1 MPHLFREYWP
11 TTTTRHK
18 VTKLAKDFGLLP
30 STVIN
35 LRVRFALHAA
45 EVWEEMEPEIAGR
58 WYGEVVNLKQIEA
71 SLTRKVT
78 GITDEQIAI
87 AKEYPIEQL
96 IEFRN
101 GKATAWCHDDRTP
114 SLSHYRKANRAK
126 CWPCDKSYNPIDVLM
141 ERDGMTFIDAVRA
154 LQ

>member
-1 MPHLFREYWP
+1 MPHLFDEYWP
-11 TTTTRHK
+11 TRTSRHK
-18 VTKLAKDFGLLP
+18 VTKLATDFGLLP

-35 LRVRFALHAA
+35 LRIRFALHAA
-45 EVWEEMEPEIAGR
+45 EVWEELEVEIARR
-58 WYGEVVNLKQIEA
+58 WYFEVLDLKQIEA
-71 SLTRKVT
+71 SLTKKVT

-87 AKEYPIEQL
+87 AKEYPIDQL

-101 GKATAWCHDDRTP
+101 GKSTAWCHDDKTP
-114 SLSHYRKANRAK
+114 SLNHHRQANRAH
-126 CWPCDKSYNPIDVLM
+126 CFPCGKSYNPIDVLM